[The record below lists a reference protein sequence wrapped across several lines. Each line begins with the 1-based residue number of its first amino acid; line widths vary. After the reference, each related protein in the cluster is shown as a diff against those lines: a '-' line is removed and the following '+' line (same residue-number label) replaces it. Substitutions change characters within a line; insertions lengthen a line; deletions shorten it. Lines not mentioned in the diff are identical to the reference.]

1 MRPEEIDK
9 LFKERLGNTAPTPP
23 ADLWGRLQERMQTEA
38 LSREE
43 EEVKVVP
50 LQSEKKK
57 SNYIW
62 LYPSIAAAVS
72 LVLSVGVVFYNIN
85 NGTPEVSEA
94 LAGKNQPLELHEQP
108 ATAQAAP
115 ETMAQAAPAEAETTA
130 EENISTSQA
139 TDPTSTASNGTEAVA
154 KPEAIAKAAP
164 KAIQP
169 EPAKAIATAKPE
181 ADAQPAIAVN
191 VSESAAETH
200 ETAPQPAVKPA
211 TPAALAKAAAN
222 LNAEPVEIII
232 KRSVASPPAMA
243 EAAPKGLGK
252 KAKLAK
258 GIFRQVRN
266 LANGDGVE
274 LSEVGINAD
283 KVALN
288 TQIGNQKFSKVIN
301 L

>member
-23 ADLWGRLQERMQTEA
+23 ADLWSRLQERMQ
-38 LSREE
+38 EE

-50 LQSEKKK
+50 LQPEKKK
-57 SNYIW
+57 STYMW

-85 NGTPEVSEA
+85 TGTPEVNEA

-108 ATAQAAP
+108 AATQAAP
-115 ETMAQAAPAEAETTA
+115 ETMAQAAPAEEETTA
-130 EENISTSQA
+130 EENISAPQA
-139 TDPTSTASNGTEAVA
+139 TDPTTPASNSTEAVA
-154 KPEAIAKAAP
+154 TPKAIAKATP
-164 KAIQP
+164 KAV
-169 EPAKAIATAKPE
+169 AATKPE
-181 ADAQPAIAVN
+181 ADAQPAIAVKI
-191 VSESAAETH
+191 SEASEN
-200 ETAPQPAVKPA
+200 APQPVVKPA
-211 TPAALAKAAAN
+211 TPAALAKAATN

-243 EAAPKGLGK
+243 EAAEAPTGLGK

-266 LANGDGVE
+266 LANGESVE

>member
-9 LFKERLGNTAPTPP
+9 LFKERLGKNAPTPP
-23 ADLWGRLQERMQTEA
+23 ADLWSRLQERMQ
-38 LSREE
+38 EE

-50 LQSEKKK
+50 LQQEKKR
-57 SNYIW
+57 STFMW

-85 NGTPEVSEA
+85 NGTPEVNEA

-108 ATAQAAP
+108 AATPVAP
-115 ETMAQAAPAEAETTA
+115 ETVAQATPAEAETTA
-130 EENISTSQA
+130 EENISAPQA
-139 TDPTSTASNGTEAVA
+139 TEPSPAASNSTEAIA
-154 KPEAIAKAAP
+154 KAEAVAKAAP

-169 EPAKAIATAKPE
+169 EPAKAIAATEPKAS
-181 ADAQPAIAVN
+181 AQPAIAVN
-191 VSESAAETH
+191 TSGGAAEAH
-200 ETAPQPAVKPA
+200 ETVPQPAVKPA
-211 TPAALAKAAAN
+211 PPAALAKAAAN

-232 KRSVASPPAMA
+232 KRAVASPPAMA
-243 EAAPKGLGK
+243 AAVEAPTGLDK
-252 KAKLAK
+252 KAELAK

-266 LANGDGVE
+266 LANGEGVE

>member
-23 ADLWGRLQERMQTEA
+23 ADLWSRLQERMQ
-38 LSREE
+38 EE

-50 LQSEKKK
+50 LQPEKKR
-57 SNYIW
+57 STFMW

-85 NGTPEVSEA
+85 TGTPEVNEA
-94 LAGKNQPLELHEQP
+94 LVGKNQPLELHEQP
-108 ATAQAAP
+108 AATQAAP
-115 ETMAQAAPAEAETTA
+115 ETMAQAAPAEEETTA
-130 EENISTSQA
+130 DENISAPQA
-139 TDPTSTASNGTEAVA
+139 TDLTRTASNSTEAIVKPEVVA
-154 KPEAIAKAAP
+154 KAVAEAT
-164 KAIQP
+164 QP
-169 EPAKAIATAKPE
+169 EPAKAIVATRPE
-181 ADAQPAIAVN
+181 ADVQPAIAVKT
-191 VSESAAETH
+191 SESAAEMY

-211 TPAALAKAAAN
+211 TPAALANAAN

-243 EAAPKGLGK
+243 EAAPTGLDK

-266 LANGDGVE
+266 LANGQSVE
-274 LSEVGINAD
+274 LSEVGINAN